1 MSPPTRIRHENNDNM
16 KNSIAPIGL
25 LLILLATI
33 APFFLRDFEWA
44 VASYKYVYCAGA
56 VILLIARLMQ
66 KRTAKDLRL
75 RRLYRLDVWVAV
87 LFCVGGFFL
96 FYPDAQLRDWIA
108 FTLAGAALQAYTSI
122 AIPSREK
129 SNS

>member
-66 KRTAKDLRL
+66 KRTTKDLRL

-87 LFCVGGFFL
+87 IFCVGGFFL

-108 FTLAGAALQAYTSI
+108 FTLPGRLCKLIHQ
-122 AIPSREK
+122 
-129 SNS
+129 